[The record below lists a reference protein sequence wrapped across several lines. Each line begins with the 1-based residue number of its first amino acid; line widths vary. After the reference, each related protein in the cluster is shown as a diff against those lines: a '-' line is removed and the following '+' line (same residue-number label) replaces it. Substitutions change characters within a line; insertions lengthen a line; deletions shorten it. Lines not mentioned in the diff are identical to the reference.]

1 MKEKRRPKGK
11 LLIGILCIVLAV
23 LILLSTLA
31 MAFFDKYYNK
41 MNISDLDTKSLS
53 EYLKG
58 SKTETI
64 NEDDNEVKNILLIG
78 SDDRTGLAGSRSD
91 SIIIASVNPVKKTIV
106 LTSILRDCY
115 VDIPNHGKNR
125 INAAYQYGGVELLLA
140 TIQTNFGIKLSSYA
154 RVDFESF
161 KECIDALGGVEVTL
175 TQDEANYIMGIKR
188 DVKYPQ
194 ERNSQWGLKEGTNT
208 LTGEQALIHARN
220 RSMGTDFERTRRQRD
235 IISALIKKAK
245 GSSSE
250 DLTKLINVILPY
262 ITTNLTRTE
271 VLSLAS
277 QGTKYSEYTIEQYSL
292 PMDGTY
298 SNLTTNGMAV
308 LDIDCAANATAWY
321 DIVY

>member
-1 MKEKRRPKGK
+1 MKEKRRPKGR

-23 LILLSTLA
+23 VILLSTVA
-31 MAFFDKYYNK
+31 MGFFEKYYGK
-41 MNISDLDTKSLS
+41 MNISDLDIKSIS

-78 SDDRTGLAGSRSD
+78 SDDRSGLAGSRSD

-115 VDIPNHGKNR
+115 VDIPSHGKNR

-140 TIQTNFGIKLSSYA
+140 TIQANFGIKLSSYA

-161 KECIDALGGVEVTL
+161 QDAIDALGGVEVTL
-175 TQDEANYIMGIKR
+175 TQDEANYIMGTKR

-194 ERNSQWGLKEGTNT
+194 ARNPQWGLKAGTNT

-245 GSSSE
+245 GSSTE

-308 LDIDCAANATAWY
+308 LNIDCAANATAWY